1 VVRLGAPGFQSQF
14 RAAFS
19 ARGVMASVH
28 WIRRLWFLWVRVG
41 AVALLPMHVVG
52 LVTVVT
58 VAALLQM
65 RIVAGLTIGIA
76 VATTVSTHVNLAWA
90 S

>member
-1 VVRLGAPGFQSQF
+1 MR
-14 RAAFS
+14 
-19 ARGVMASVH
+19 
-28 WIRRLWFLWVRVG
+28 VRV
-41 AVALLPMHVVG
+41 VALLPMHVVG
-52 LVTVVT
+52 LVTVAT

-65 RIVAGLTIGIA
+65 RIVAGLTIGIS